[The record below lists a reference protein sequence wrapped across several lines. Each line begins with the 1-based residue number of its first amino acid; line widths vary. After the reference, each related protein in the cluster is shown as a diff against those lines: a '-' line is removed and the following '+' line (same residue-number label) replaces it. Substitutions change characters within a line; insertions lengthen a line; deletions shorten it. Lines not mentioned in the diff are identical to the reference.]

1 MSIPDK
7 TPEPDKMYLQN
18 LSANI
23 LLNGE
28 RLNDIFF
35 KRSETRQQNLTTLF
49 NIVVKAPVSAIR
61 QEKREKKHPEQKRRS
76 KTIQKAVGIYNSYQ
90 N

>member
-49 NIVVKAPVSAIR
+49 NIVVKAPVSVIR
-61 QEKREKKHPEQKRRS
+61 QEKQEKKASRIEK
-76 KTIQKAVGIYNSYQ
+76 KK
-90 N
+90 

>member
-1 MSIPDK
+1 MSSPDK
-7 TPEPDKMYLQN
+7 TPEPDKMHLQN

-35 KRSETRQQNLTTLF
+35 KRSETPPPTHTH
-49 NIVVKAPVSAIR
+49 KD
-61 QEKREKKHPEQKRRS
+61 QKQDS
-76 KTIQKAVGIYNSYQ
+76 KISPLYSIL
-90 N
+90 

>member
-35 KRSETRQQNLTTLF
+35 KRSETR
-49 NIVVKAPVSAIR
+49 
-61 QEKREKKHPEQKRRS
+61 
-76 KTIQKAVGIYNSYQ
+76 
-90 N
+90 